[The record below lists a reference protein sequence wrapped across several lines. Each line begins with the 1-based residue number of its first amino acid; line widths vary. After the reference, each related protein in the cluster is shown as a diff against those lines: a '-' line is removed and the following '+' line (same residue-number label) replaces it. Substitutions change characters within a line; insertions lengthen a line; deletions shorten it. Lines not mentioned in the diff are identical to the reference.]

1 MKTYLFFIYLMIFF
15 SSFGFSLSQEN
26 NSQQVI
32 KARELKKEKIG
43 IIIYSNEPETVWNA
57 FRLANFSQEEGDTV
71 SVFLL
76 GKGVEAPEI
85 NNPDFNIKEKINSFI
100 EKGGKILACGS
111 CLNMRKTKGKGNL
124 CTVSS
129 LSDLYDIIK
138 KSDKLL
144 TF

>member
-1 MKTYLFFIYLMIFF
+1 MYLFFIYLMIFF
-15 SSFGFSLSQEN
+15 SSLGLSFSQEN
-26 NSQQVI
+26 KGCQE
-32 KARELKKEKIG
+32 KTTKELKKEKIG
-43 IIIYSNEPETVWNA
+43 IIIYSNDPETVWNA
-57 FRLANFSQEEGDTV
+57 FRLADYSQEEGDTV

-85 NNPDFNIKEKINSFI
+85 NNPDFNINEKMNSFL
-100 EKGGKILACGS
+100 EKAGKILACGT
-111 CLNMRKTKGKGNL
+111 CLNLRKTKGKANL

-138 KSDKLL
+138 QSDKLL